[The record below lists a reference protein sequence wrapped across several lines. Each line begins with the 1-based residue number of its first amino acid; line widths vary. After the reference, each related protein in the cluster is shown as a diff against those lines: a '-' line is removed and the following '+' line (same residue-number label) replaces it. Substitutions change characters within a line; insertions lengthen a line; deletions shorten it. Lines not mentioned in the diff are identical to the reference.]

1 MSTAKDWVGYVE
13 DRRPASNGDP
23 YRICKVI
30 SESLK
35 IAESLNQTLHNM
47 HNMNYE
53 KPTIDAFKNNMEEF
67 DQALK
72 QEFTKED

>member
-1 MSTAKDWVGYVE
+1 
-13 DRRPASNGDP
+13 
-23 YRICKVI
+23 
-30 SESLK
+30 
-35 IAESLNQTLHNM
+35 
-47 HNMNYE
+47 MNYE